1 MSLLSDIKAK
11 RIEYMKARDGASATT
26 LATVLG
32 DAERVGKD
40 DGNRESTD
48 AEVQKVLQKF
58 VGINKETIAAINRL
72 AAKDPALAAKE
83 IEQLLTE
90 NALIEQFLPKAKT
103 GEDLE
108 NAIIEV
114 MQEPDSGTLSEIMRN
129 LKAKAERE
137 SFIYDGKEAAQIVK
151 ARTA

>member
-11 RIEYMKARDGASATT
+11 RIEYMKARDSASATT

-32 DAERVGKD
+32 DAERIGKD

-58 VGINKETIAAINRL
+58 VGNNKETIKL
-72 AAKDPALAAKE
+72 LEAKDPTDAT
-83 IEQLLTE
+83 IVQLRTE
-90 NALIEQFLPKAKT
+90 NALIEQFLPKTKA
-103 GEDLE
+103 GEELE

-114 MQEPDSGTLSEIMRN
+114 MQEPDSGSLSEIMRN